1 MKTMIGTSKNFVWI
15 LAVQCALAL
24 VFLPS
29 LVSAD
34 QTLKKFRPNYKAV
47 LMADADT
54 GRVLF
59 AEQEHRKVYPAS
71 LVKLMSVLLTFE
83 AIEAG
88 KTNLD
93 EIVVTSTKASK
104 IGGTQV
110 FLKEGEEFTVRELL
124 KAMIVRSANDATLA
138 ILMMRPQPERSMAS
152 SAICVQ
158 WKTPL
163 TLTSIVR
170 CQSAKSNR

>member
-1 MKTMIGTSKNFVWI
+1 MKTMIGTPKNFAWI
-15 LAVQCALAL
+15 LAVQFALAL
-24 VFLPS
+24 AFLPS

-59 AEQEHRKVYPAS
+59 SEQEHLKVYPAS
-71 LVKLMSVLLTFE
+71 LVKLMSVLLTLE

-88 KTNLD
+88 KTSLD
-93 EIVVTSTKASK
+93 SIVVTSTKASK

-138 ILMMRPQPERSMAS
+138 MAEHVSGNEDSFVRLMNQRAKELGMAH
-152 SAICVQ
+152 
-158 WKTPL
+158 TEFH
-163 TLTSIVR
+163 
-170 CQSAKSNR
+170 

>member
-59 AEQEHRKVYPAS
+59 AEQEHRRFYPAS
-71 LVKLMSVLLTFE
+71 KVKRTDINLTR
-83 AIEAG
+83 EAG
-88 KTNLD
+88 
-93 EIVVTSTKASK
+93 
-104 IGGTQV
+104 
-110 FLKEGEEFTVRELL
+110 
-124 KAMIVRSANDATLA
+124 
-138 ILMMRPQPERSMAS
+138 
-152 SAICVQ
+152 
-158 WKTPL
+158 
-163 TLTSIVR
+163 
-170 CQSAKSNR
+170 

>member
-1 MKTMIGTSKNFVWI
+1 
-15 LAVQCALAL
+15 
-24 VFLPS
+24 
-29 LVSAD
+29 
-34 QTLKKFRPNYKAV
+34 
-47 LMADADT
+47 MADADT

-59 AEQEHRKVYPAS
+59 VEQEHRKVYPAS

-88 KTNLD
+88 KTSL
-93 EIVVTSTKASK
+93 ESIVVTSTKASK

-138 ILMMRPQPERSMAS
+138 MAEHVSGNEDSFVRLMNQR
-152 SAICVQ
+152 
-158 WKTPL
+158 
-163 TLTSIVR
+163 
-170 CQSAKSNR
+170 AKEFYW